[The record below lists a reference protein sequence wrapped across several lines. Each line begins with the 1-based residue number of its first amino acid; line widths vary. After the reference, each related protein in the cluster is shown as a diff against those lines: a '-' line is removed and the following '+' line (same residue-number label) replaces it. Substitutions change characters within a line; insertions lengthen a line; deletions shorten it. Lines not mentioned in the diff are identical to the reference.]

1 MKLRGLVPN
10 SYIHESVSNLLI
22 YFWIGLPF
30 WLQQIRQIDPGN
42 ILIAHSNINV
52 EIRRQNIIILFWK

>member
-1 MKLRGLVPN
+1 MKLSGLFPN

-30 WLQQIRQIDPGN
+30 WLQQIRQTDPGN
-42 ILIAHSNINV
+42 ILIAHRYMNV
-52 EIRRQNIIILFWK
+52 EIGRQDIIILF